1 MIRVQKN
8 TAIFTASVLA
18 LMVSSHALAGTVT
31 TDGPDITIK
40 TKGGL
45 QVAAVDKS
53 FSFKLGG
60 RIQADFDQF
69 DGVYTKNGKSANE
82 AYFRRA
88 ILELSGT
95 AYHDWK
101 YVFNLNFAED
111 GSSKWDQ
118 ASITYTGFKPVNVKI
133 GRFDP
138 DFGLEKATSSKWIST
153 IERSIIYD
161 AGDWVND
168 K

>member
-1 MIRVQKN
+1 MKRLHIHSATY
-8 TAIFTASVLA
+8 TAFAASTLA
-18 LMVSSHALAGTVT
+18 LIISSPVLAGTVT

-40 TKGGL
+40 TKGGFEA
-45 QVAAVDKS
+45 AAVDQS

-101 YVFNLNFAED
+101 YAFNLDFAED
-111 GSSKWDQ
+111 GSSKWDE
-118 ASITYTGFKPVNVKI
+118 ASIT
-133 GRFDP
+133 
-138 DFGLEKATSSKWIST
+138 
-153 IERSIIYD
+153 
-161 AGDWVND
+161 
-168 K
+168 

>member
-88 ILELSGT
+88 IL
-95 AYHDWK
+95 
-101 YVFNLNFAED
+101 
-111 GSSKWDQ
+111 
-118 ASITYTGFKPVNVKI
+118 
-133 GRFDP
+133 
-138 DFGLEKATSSKWIST
+138 
-153 IERSIIYD
+153 
-161 AGDWVND
+161 
-168 K
+168 